1 VALCTH
7 LRPVEDA
14 LTQAGAKEL
23 SRGQAWSKN
32 CREWVYVDRFL
43 DTGAILTE
51 FQLPPCVEAYV
62 HRGTH
67 DGSERGI
74 VCTEHQDA
82 IMGPVDP
89 SPDRPS
95 FPR

>member
-1 VALCTH
+1 MALCAH
-7 LRPVEDA
+7 LLPVEAA
-14 LTQAGAKEL
+14 LKLAGAKEL

-32 CREWVYVDRFL
+32 CREWVYVDLHL
-43 DTGAILTE
+43 DTAAILKE
-51 FQLPPCVEAYV
+51 FELPAVIEEHV

-74 VCTEHQDA
+74 ICTEHQDA

-89 SPDRPS
+89 VPGRPT

>member
-1 VALCTH
+1 MLCDH
-7 LRPVEDA
+7 LRPVEAA
-14 LTQAGAKEL
+14 LKQAGAKEL

-32 CREWVYVDRFL
+32 CREWVYVDLYL
-43 DTGAILTE
+43 DTETILRE
-51 FQLPPCVEAYV
+51 FRLPDIVETHL

-89 SPDRPS
+89 VPGSTS

>member
-1 VALCTH
+1 MLCNH

-14 LTQAGAKEL
+14 LKQAGAKEL
-23 SRGQAWSKN
+23 SRGQAWAKN
-32 CREWVYVDRFL
+32 CREWVYVDLHL
-43 DTGAILTE
+43 DTATILAK
-51 FQLPPCVEAYV
+51 FKLPALVEEHV
-62 HRGTH
+62 HHGTH

>member
-1 VALCTH
+1 MLCEH
-7 LRPVEDA
+7 LRPVEAA
-14 LTQAGAKEL
+14 LKKAGAKEL
-23 SRGQAWSKN
+23 SRGQAWSQN
-32 CREWVYVDRFL
+32 CREWVYVDAYL
-43 DTGAILTE
+43 DTSVILRE
-51 FQLPPCVEAYV
+51 FALPPCVEEHV

-82 IMGPVDP
+82 IMGYVDRA
-89 SPDRPS
+89 PDRPS